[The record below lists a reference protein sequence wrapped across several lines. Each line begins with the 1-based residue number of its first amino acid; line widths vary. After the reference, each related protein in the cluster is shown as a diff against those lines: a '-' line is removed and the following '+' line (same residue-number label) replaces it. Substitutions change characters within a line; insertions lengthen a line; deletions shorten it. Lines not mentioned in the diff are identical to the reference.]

1 MKTLILI
8 TNTFPYGLPE
18 SSFLREEIKYLR
30 EKFRLVIIARNTV
43 NELYV
48 PQPVD
53 VTLYRYDANRE
64 YNPLF
69 LSILS
74 LCQKDF
80 YKELVNCKRQCRLGV
95 TSVIKILRFMMRSL
109 HFSKYLNKIT
119 TRLTNSDIIYYTY
132 WNDYATYSCV
142 TIKKNNQHVVSRL
155 HGGDLYKLSIN
166 GYYLPFK
173 DITNEK
179 VDKLIFISE
188 AGERYYNSTYKN
200 QANKSCVCRL
210 GVLSRTKKAQF
221 LKRSSL
227 KLVSFSYVRDIKR
240 IDLIIDTLAL
250 IDNIEIEWVHIGA
263 GYIFDKVLQYAH
275 EKLDSRSNIRFEFK
289 GSMKN
294 EDALDYI
301 SSIDFDFLLNT
312 SSTEGLPMTMM
323 EAMSMGI
330 PVIGTDV
337 GGVKEIIINGYN
349 GYLLDVNFNLHYLAN
364 LLSEYSYLSYEDKL
378 TFRNNALK
386 TWKERY
392 NESVNFR
399 YFVND
404 ILLRL

>member
-8 TNTFPYGLPE
+8 TNTFPYGLSE
-18 SSFLREEIKYLR
+18 SSFLREETKYLR
-30 EKFRLVIIARNTV
+30 EDFRLVIIARNTV

-53 VTLYRYDANRE
+53 VTLYRYDASKG

-69 LSILS
+69 LGLLS
-74 LCQKDF
+74 LFQKDL
-80 YKELVNCKRQCRLGV
+80 YKEILCCKKQQKLGFG
-95 TSVIKILRFMMRSL
+95 SLIKILRFMMRSL
-109 HFSKYLNKIT
+109 HFSRYLQHIT
-119 TRLTNSDIIYYTY
+119 SQFTDNDIIYYTY

-142 TIKKNNQHVVSRL
+142 TIKKNDQYIVSRL

-179 VDKLIFISE
+179 VDKLVFISE
-188 AGERYYNSTYKN
+188 AGEKYYNSTYKN

-210 GVLSRTKKAQF
+210 GVLPRTNNVRF
-221 LKRSSL
+221 LNRSSL

-263 GYIFDKVLQYAH
+263 GYIFDQVLLYAH
-275 EKLDSRSNIRFEFK
+275 EKLDSKSNIRFEFK

-294 EDALDYI
+294 EDALNYI
-301 SSIDFDFLLNT
+301 NSIDFDFLINT

-337 GGVKEIIINGYN
+337 GGVKEIVINGYN
-349 GYLLDVNFNLHYLAN
+349 GYLLDVNFQLSDLVN
-364 LLSEYSYLSYEDKL
+364 LLMKYSSLSYENKL
-378 TFRNNALK
+378 VFRNNAFK
-386 TWKERY
+386 TWQEKY

-404 ILLRL
+404 ILLKL